1 MSLLIFL
8 KIFAVCLLGAMSPGP
23 SMVVVINNA
32 IFKNRLNG
40 ILTSIG
46 HGVGIGIYALFAVL
60 GIALIIKT
68 NLYVFNVIKFLSIIF
83 LVYLGVNLM
92 ITNDKLEFDGKNINS
107 GFTSFLQ
114 GLSISLLNPKIFIW
128 FIAIYSQFM
137 SVDNDM
143 IFNTILILTASI
155 IDAIWYVILTL
166 LVTTNIAL
174 DFIKDKSVL
183 LQKFV
188 GSVFIIIGFYY
199 NRFNFL
205 IFQTKYNLIYL
216 V

>member
-1 MSLLIFL
+1 MSLLIFF

-46 HGVGIGIYALFAVL
+46 HGIGIGIYALFAVL

-68 NLYVFNVIKFLSIIF
+68 NLFVFNVIKFLSIIF
-83 LVYLGVNLM
+83 LLYLGVKLI
-92 ITNDKLEFDGKNINS
+92 ITNDKLKFDRKDVSS

-128 FIAIYSQFM
+128 FVAIYSQFM
-137 SVDNDM
+137 SENNDI

-174 DFIKDKSVL
+174 DFIKDKSVM

-188 GSVFIIIGFYY
+188 GSIFIIIGALL
-199 NRFNFL
+199 FL
-205 IFQTKYNLIYL
+205 ELLI
-216 V
+216 

>member
-92 ITNDKLEFDGKNINS
+92 ITNDKLEFDGKDINR

-128 FIAIYSQFM
+128 FVAIYSQFM

-183 LQKFV
+183 LEKFV
-188 GSVFIIIGFYY
+188 GSIFIIIGTLL
-199 NRFNFL
+199 L
-205 IFQTKYNLIYL
+205 IELLI
-216 V
+216 

>member
-155 IDAIWYVILTL
+155 IDAIWYMILTL

-188 GSVFIIIGFYY
+188 GSVFIIIGTLL
-199 NRFNFL
+199 L
-205 IFQTKYNLIYL
+205 IELLI
-216 V
+216 

>member
-68 NLYVFNVIKFLSIIF
+68 NLFVFNVIKFLSIIF
-83 LVYLGVNLM
+83 LLYLGVKLI
-92 ITNDKLEFDGKNINS
+92 ITNDKLKFDRKDISS

-128 FIAIYSQFM
+128 FVAIYSQFM

-183 LQKFV
+183 LEKFV
-188 GSVFIIIGFYY
+188 GSIFIIIGTLL
-199 NRFNFL
+199 L
-205 IFQTKYNLIYL
+205 IELLI
-216 V
+216 

>member
-128 FIAIYSQFM
+128 FVAIYSQFM

-188 GSVFIIIGFYY
+188 GCVFIIIGALL
-199 NRFNFL
+199 L
-205 IFQTKYNLIYL
+205 IELLI
-216 V
+216 

>member
-8 KIFAVCLLGAMSPGP
+8 KILAVCLLGAMSPGP

-60 GIALIIKT
+60 GISLIIKT

-83 LVYLGVNLM
+83 LVYLGLKLI
-92 ITNDKLEFDGKNINS
+92 ITNDKLEFDRKDIKS

-128 FIAIYSQFM
+128 FVAIYSQFM

-188 GSVFIIIGFYY
+188 GSVFIIISALLLVEL
-199 NRFNFL
+199 L
-205 IFQTKYNLIYL
+205 I
-216 V
+216 

>member
-46 HGVGIGIYALFAVL
+46 HGVGISIYALFAVL

-68 NLYVFNVIKFLSIIF
+68 NLFVFNVIKFLSIIF
-83 LVYLGVNLM
+83 LVYLGVNLV
-92 ITNDKLEFDGKNINS
+92 ITDDKLEFDGKDINS
-107 GFTSFLQ
+107 GFISFLQ

-128 FIAIYSQFM
+128 FVAIYSQFM

-188 GSVFIIIGFYY
+188 GSVFIIIGALL
-199 NRFNFL
+199 L
-205 IFQTKYNLIYL
+205 IELLI
-216 V
+216 

>member
-60 GIALIIKT
+60 GIAFIIKT

-83 LVYLGVNLM
+83 LVYLGVNLV
-92 ITNDKLEFDGKNINS
+92 ITDDKLEFDGKDINS
-107 GFTSFLQ
+107 GFISFLQ

-128 FIAIYSQFM
+128 FVAIYSQFM

-188 GSVFIIIGFYY
+188 GSVFIIIGALL
-199 NRFNFL
+199 L
-205 IFQTKYNLIYL
+205 IELLI
-216 V
+216 

>member
-1 MSLLIFL
+1 MSLLIFF

-46 HGVGIGIYALFAVL
+46 HGIGIGIYALFAVL

-92 ITNDKLEFDGKNINS
+92 ITDDKLEFDGKDINS

-128 FIAIYSQFM
+128 FVAIYSQFM
-137 SVDNDM
+137 SIDNDM

-155 IDAIWYVILTL
+155 VDAIWYVILTL

-188 GSVFIIIGFYY
+188 GSVFIIIGALL
-199 NRFNFL
+199 L
-205 IFQTKYNLIYL
+205 IELLI
-216 V
+216 

>member
-92 ITNDKLEFDGKNINS
+92 ITNDKLEFDGKYTNS

-128 FIAIYSQFM
+128 FVAIYSQFM

-188 GSVFIIIGFYY
+188 GSVFIIIGALL
-199 NRFNFL
+199 L
-205 IFQTKYNLIYL
+205 IELLI
-216 V
+216 

>member
-92 ITNDKLEFDGKNINS
+92 ITNDKLEFDGKDINS

-128 FIAIYSQFM
+128 FVAIYSQFM
-137 SVDNDM
+137 SIDNDM
-143 IFNTILILTASI
+143 FFNTILILTASI
-155 IDAIWYVILTL
+155 VDAIWYVILTL

-174 DFIKDKSVL
+174 DFVKDKSVL

-188 GSVFIIIGFYY
+188 GSVFIIIGLLL
-199 NRFNFL
+199 L
-205 IFQTKYNLIYL
+205 IDILF
-216 V
+216 

>member
-128 FIAIYSQFM
+128 FVAIYSQFM

-188 GSVFIIIGFYY
+188 GSVFIIIGVIL
-199 NRFNFL
+199 L
-205 IFQTKYNLIYL
+205 IQILIWE
-216 V
+216 

>member
-68 NLYVFNVIKFLSIIF
+68 NLFAFNVIKFLSIIF
-83 LVYLGVNLM
+83 LLYLGVKLI
-92 ITNDKLEFDGKNINS
+92 ITNDKLKFDRKDINS

-128 FIAIYSQFM
+128 FVAIYSQFM

-188 GSVFIIIGFYY
+188 GSVFIIIGALM
-199 NRFNFL
+199 L
-205 IFQTKYNLIYL
+205 IELLI
-216 V
+216 